1 MCSLRVFLLSDRR
14 SDGMTPPSRLGAN
27 PGRDAIELKLLS
39 PLSRGQN
46 EISYT
51 ALDSELPM
59 ISRELQIQEKSRSR
73 GKICRSGVNIMDL
86 AITFGT
92 LVIALALS
100 LMLTLMTEE
109 ILLRGLIRLV
119 DSRPSSTTALARTD
133 ET

>member
-1 MCSLRVFLLSDRR
+1 
-14 SDGMTPPSRLGAN
+14 
-27 PGRDAIELKLLS
+27 
-39 PLSRGQN
+39 
-46 EISYT
+46 
-51 ALDSELPM
+51 
-59 ISRELQIQEKSRSR
+59 
-73 GKICRSGVNIMDL
+73 MDL

-119 DSRPSSTTALARTD
+119 DSRPSGTTALARTD